1 MQISIIIPIYKVEK
15 YLRECLESIKTQNF
29 QDYEVL
35 MINDGSPDNSEV
47 ICKEFAA
54 GDARFKYIRQ
64 ENQGVSAARNKGLSQ
79 ARGKYVYFMDP
90 DDTFSPDFLEAL
102 YNEAEAGGAD
112 IVLNNSVL
120 IGLSPRKVLQLKDI
134 PNGCYD
140 ADIRNYFVDG
150 YLWYKLFRK
159 ETIDRAQIAFL
170 PGCRFREDELFGMM
184 FYPYCRKFSVI
195 RQGYYYYRQHG
206 ESALASVLKNR
217 KAYSET
223 IARNLETIFRFYK
236 ERGLDE
242 YFPIALRLL
251 PYFHEW
257 HNPRHYWQTMQQLNM
272 HLDLEKWRD
281 SLPIHLRL
289 SLLPQ
294 SYPAF
299 RLRMFWLYGSGELK
313 KIRKQMLSVK
323 LSKKHKL
330 IRILGIT
337 LLEKDNWDIKN
348 KKIA

>member
-1 MQISIIIPIYKVEK
+1 
-15 YLRECLESIKTQNF
+15 
-29 QDYEVL
+29 
-35 MINDGSPDNSEV
+35 
-47 ICKEFAA
+47 
-54 GDARFKYIRQ
+54 
-64 ENQGVSAARNKGLSQ
+64 
-79 ARGKYVYFMDP
+79 
-90 DDTFSPDFLEAL
+90 
-102 YNEAEAGGAD
+102 
-112 IVLNNSVL
+112 
-120 IGLSPRKVLQLKDI
+120 
-134 PNGCYD
+134 
-140 ADIRNYFVDG
+140 
-150 YLWYKLFRK
+150 
-159 ETIDRAQIAFL
+159 
-170 PGCRFREDELFGMM
+170 MM
-184 FYPYCRKFSVI
+184 LYPYCRKFSVI

-281 SLPIHLRL
+281 TLPIHLRL

-294 SYPAF
+294 SYSAF

-337 LLEKDNWDIKN
+337 LLEKDNRDIKN

>member
-159 ETIDRAQIAFL
+159 ETIDQAQIAFL

-184 FYPYCRKFSVI
+184 LYPYCRKFSVI

-206 ESALASVLKNR
+206 ESALASVLKIVR
-217 KAYSET
+217 LIVKRLPAIWKQFFVS
-223 IARNLETIFRFYK
+223 IRNADLMNISRLPCVCFHIFMS
-236 ERGLDE
+236 G
-242 YFPIALRLL
+242 I
-251 PYFHEW
+251 
-257 HNPRHYWQTMQQLNM
+257 
-272 HLDLEKWRD
+272 
-281 SLPIHLRL
+281 I
-289 SLLPQ
+289 
-294 SYPAF
+294 PAIIG
-299 RLRMFWLYGSGELK
+299 RQCS
-313 KIRKQMLSVK
+313 
-323 LSKKHKL
+323 
-330 IRILGIT
+330 
-337 LLEKDNWDIKN
+337 N
-348 KKIA
+348 

>member
-184 FYPYCRKFSVI
+184 LYPYCRKFSVI
-195 RQGYYYYRQHG
+195 RQGYYYY
-206 ESALASVLKNR
+206 
-217 KAYSET
+217 
-223 IARNLETIFRFYK
+223 
-236 ERGLDE
+236 
-242 YFPIALRLL
+242 
-251 PYFHEW
+251 
-257 HNPRHYWQTMQQLNM
+257 
-272 HLDLEKWRD
+272 
-281 SLPIHLRL
+281 L
-289 SLLPQ
+289 SL
-294 SYPAF
+294 
-299 RLRMFWLYGSGELK
+299 
-313 KIRKQMLSVK
+313 I
-323 LSKKHKL
+323 H
-330 IRILGIT
+330 I
-337 LLEKDNWDIKN
+337 
-348 KKIA
+348 